1 MHERSME
8 PIEVFPGR
16 LRQYGEPGDATFCLV
31 TNSGWR
37 ERFRLVHDG
46 RYREHAVVTFDAGDD
61 FNHILATQIPGEAH
75 ILVIV
80 PDCYFRSPSPEALG
94 PGRKLSIMA
103 CNSTPITAEAIE
115 HFLREGENTDPEEQA
130 KRAEAFFEA
139 AEQASHLTFIDEEYD
154 TRARF
159 EHLDDHL
166 EWHEQAGP
174 LGPAEQQL
182 FPAGELS
189 TLPLDQF
196 NADMSLRLRLDGDLA
211 FKGYPVLH
219 SGSRSFL
226 RSDQARMFERL
237 APLND
242 HAVIAHVEDGA
253 ITRLTATHPSVED
266 ARAMLEAMIR
276 VDSRY
281 AMILEIG
288 FAINHNVAMLAGN
301 WAMNEVHAGMNGS
314 VHWGL
319 GILPNTQ
326 YHLDLICPG
335 TAVLGARDEKFFGGV
350 TAQDDHRVIGA

>member
-1 MHERSME
+1 ME
-8 PIEVFPGR
+8 PIAVYPGR
-16 LRQYGEPGDATFCLV
+16 LKQYGPPGDATFCLV

-37 ERFRLVHDG
+37 DRFRMVDEGH
-46 RYREHAVVTFDAGDD
+46 YRECTVVTFDAGDD
-61 FNHILATQIPGEAH
+61 FAQILAGQIPDQAH

-80 PDCYFRSPSPEALG
+80 PDCYFRSPPPEVLG

-103 CNSTPITAEAIE
+103 CNSTPIDAQAVE
-115 HFLREGENTDPEEQA
+115 HFLRQGEHTDPQEQTR
-130 KRAEAFFEA
+130 RAEAFFDV
-139 AEQASHLTFIDEEYD
+139 AEQAPYLTFTDQEYG
-154 TRARF
+154 TSARF

-237 APLND
+237 VPLNR

-253 ITRLTATHPSVED
+253 ITGLTATDPSVED
-266 ARAMLEAMIR
+266 AKAMLEAMIR

-288 FAINHNVAMLAGN
+288 FAINHNVAMLSGN
-301 WAMNEVHAGMNGS
+301 WAMNEVHAGMNGT

-335 TAVLGARDEKFFGGV
+335 TTVVSGGDRKFFGGI
-350 TAQDDHRVIGA
+350 TADDDHHVIGE